1 VKSPIDVTRRRAS
14 GADGMTTRRESLAGG
29 LLALP
34 GTFLLL
40 SLLIVPALVVLPV
53 AFTDWEFGRGR
64 IALIGWRN
72 FLELAED
79 PRFAAAL
86 RNTIAYVVM
95 VVPATVGLALFL
107 ALLIDGSGRLK
118 TFYRTAHFLPVVSTL
133 AAMAVAWDAVLHPT
147 FGLLNQLLELVGIP
161 GRSWLR
167 EDGLV
172 LPALAVIG
180 VWHNLGFAVIMFLAG
195 LRSIP
200 NALLDAAAL
209 DGATAPLDKARV
221 VILPLLGPITVFIT
235 VLTAKKALAAF
246 DTVWVMTGGGPDNAS
261 EVLLHFLY
269 IESFEHLRAGYGAAV
284 SVVYLLLVTA
294 VMLGQRAI
302 DRRIRYP

>member
-1 VKSPIDVTRRRAS
+1 VTTRI
-14 GADGMTTRRESLAGG
+14 TRRENLAGG

-64 IALIGWRN
+64 IALVGWRN
-72 FLELAED
+72 FLEMAED

-86 RNTIAYVVM
+86 RNTIAYVAM
-95 VVPATVGLALFL
+95 VVPATVGLAVFL

-118 TFYRTAHFLPVVSTL
+118 AFYRTAHFLPVVSTM
-133 AAMAVAWDAVLHPT
+133 AAMAVAWDAVLHPA
-147 FGLLNQLLELVGIP
+147 FGLLNQLLAVFGLP
-161 GRSWLR
+161 GRNWLR
-167 EDGLV
+167 DEALV
-172 LPALAVIG
+172 LPTLAAIG
-180 VWHNLGFAVIMFLAG
+180 VWQNLGFAVIMCLAG

-209 DGATAPLDKARV
+209 DGATGAFDKARV
-221 VILPLLGPITVFIT
+221 VILPLLAPIVVFVTVI
-235 VLTAKKALAAF
+235 TAKRALAVF
-246 DTVWVMTGGGPDNAS
+246 DTVTVMTNGGPDHAS
-261 EVLLHFLY
+261 EVLLHLLY
-269 IESFEHLRAGYGAAV
+269 VESFQHMRAGYGAAV